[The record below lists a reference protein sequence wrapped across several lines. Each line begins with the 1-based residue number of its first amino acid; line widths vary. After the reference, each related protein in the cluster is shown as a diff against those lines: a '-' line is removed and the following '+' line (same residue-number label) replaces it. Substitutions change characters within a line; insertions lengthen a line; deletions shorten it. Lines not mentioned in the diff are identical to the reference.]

1 MFLKSVKPILKL
13 YWRNDIDYIDLFY
26 LCWLLKEFTSCTGV
40 LIVNLLWA
48 SKYQQENFLL
58 FKISI
63 AIYIRI
69 HTIYQDLFWTLAAW
83 TRFLRSKGHWLL
95 APPKQMPFLT
105 ISNENIFRKTQD
117 TRLSAIVAPNKD
129 VLNRFWYRCHLK
141 YKT

>member
-1 MFLKSVKPILKL
+1 MLLKSVKPILKL
-13 YWRNDIDYIDLFY
+13 YWRDDIDYIDLFS
-26 LCWLLKEFTSCTGV
+26 LCWLLKEFTSCTGI
-40 LIVNLLWA
+40 LIV
-48 SKYQQENFLL
+48 SKYQQEKILL

-117 TRLSAIVAPNKD
+117 TRLSAIVAPNKE